1 MRWLV
6 VAAVAGCSGGSN
18 APTPKPVIPMDAPA
32 ARPLG
37 PVSTDPATTA
47 VRVDR
52 PAPPTNRPSH
62 PIDVILRSTPNS
74 AQVAVDGMPLGPTPA
89 YWNGTADGRE
99 HEFTFVLPGH
109 AVARYRFVPITSGV
123 VHARLEPIPSEEIDA
138 GVPTGVVAP
147 VVDPPLPGIPTIT
160 PPAPDA
166 APVPPPPTVITPDA
180 SSDLDGFP
188 SGAGPQ
194 P

>member
-6 VAAVAGCSGGSN
+6 VAAVAGCSSGSN
-18 APTPKPVIPMDAPA
+18 APAPKPVIPMDAPA

-37 PVSTDPATTA
+37 PVTTDPAANA

-52 PAPPTNRPSH
+52 PAPPSNRPSH

-99 HEFTFVLPGH
+99 HEFTFVLSGH

-123 VHARLEPIPSEEIDA
+123 IHARLEPIPDEQIDA
-138 GVPTGVVAP
+138 GVPEPAP
-147 VVDPPLPGIPTIT
+147 PPGIPTIV
-160 PPAPDA
+160 APDAA

-180 SSDLDGFP
+180 GELTGYP
-188 SGAGPQ
+188 GTGPQ